1 MSASRQRRPGGS
13 ESGGTVDG
21 RRSSADRGSATAP
34 GGRSLAVGIGRRS
47 LAASPGGRSLAVGIG
62 LRVLGFAVA
71 WWALTEGDPRS
82 PWLAAL
88 GIAGATA
95 ASIALVTPSGD
106 RRLPGPIRSARFAGF
121 FLLRAG
127 AGAVDVARRAVL
139 PGQTINPGFIDHP
152 VRLPPGHGRTLLVAM
167 VNLMPGT
174 LSAEL
179 GERRLRIHALDT
191 RGRVGEAVSDLE
203 AHIAGL
209 LGLPLGDGDG
219 NRPLHASQTA
229 TRPRSGRQPRN
240 HPTG

>member
-1 MSASRQRRPGGS
+1 MSAGRQRGQRGSADADAGADRRPATAG
-13 ESGGTVDG
+13 G
-21 RRSSADRGSATAP
+21 RRSLALGIGV
-34 GGRSLAVGIGRRS
+34 GGRSLA
-47 LAASPGGRSLAVGIG
+47 LGIG
-62 LRVLGFAVA
+62 LRVLVFAVA
-71 WWALTEGDPRS
+71 WWALTEGDLRS

-95 ASIALVTPSGD
+95 ASVALVAPSGD
-106 RRLPGPIRSARFAGF
+106 RRLPGPVRSARFAGF

-191 RGRVGEAVSDLE
+191 RGRIGEAVSDLE

-219 NRPLHASQTA
+219 DGDGNRPLHASQTA
-229 TRPRSGRQPRN
+229 TRSRSGRQPRN